1 MTEHAVLIAG
11 GGPTGL
17 VLASELANA
26 GVDVAIVER
35 RLTQE
40 LAGSRASGFHAR
52 TLEELDQR
60 GLADRF
66 VELGTKHHVVPFPGT
81 MLDRSDM
88 PTRFNYT
95 LGIWQN
101 KIELMLTAWVN
112 ELGVKFYRG
121 DEVTGFTQDSS
132 GVDVA
137 LQDGRTLRAR
147 YLVGCD
153 GGRSLVRKQAG
164 IAFPGWEA
172 SLSYL
177 IFEADF
183 EDEPPWGIQH
193 TPRGIC
199 AIGKIETGRARGVQT
214 EIELKHGDDPT
225 VDELRAALVSTYGAD
240 FGVHNVTWLSRFTD
254 AARQAETYRQGR
266 VLLAGDAAHIHSPTG
281 GQGLNIGVQ
290 DAMNLGWKLAQV
302 VKRISPDTLLDTY
315 HAERHPVGEAIL
327 KHTLAITALRRG
339 DDRTNSL
346 REMLP
351 RVMQMDE
358 PRRWYGAMMAG
369 LDIRYDLGNSHPL
382 IGRRMPD
389 LDISTADGDVRVF
402 SLLHEAR
409 PVLLNFGAPGAIIIQ
424 SDYVKRIDAHYNG
437 VWTLPVLGDVDP
449 PCAVLIR
456 PDGYVAW
463 AGERGGLTEALASA
477 VGIAA

>member
-17 VLASELANA
+17 VLASELAIA

-121 DEVTGFTQDSS
+121 DEVTGFTQDAD
-132 GVDVA
+132 GVDAA

-153 GGRSLVRKQAG
+153 GGRSFVRKQAG

-183 EDEPPWGIQH
+183 ADEPPWGIRH
-193 TPRGIC
+193 APRGIC
-199 AIGKIETGRARGVQT
+199 AIGKIENGRARGVQT
-214 EIELKHGDDPT
+214 EIELKHGDEPT
-225 VDELRAALVSTYGAD
+225 IDELRAALVSTYGSD

-254 AARQAETYRQGR
+254 AARQAEAYRQGR
-266 VLLAGDAAHIHSPTG
+266 ALLAGDAAHIHSPTG
-281 GQGLNIGVQ
+281 GQGLNIGMQ

-302 VKRISPDTLLDTY
+302 VKGISPDTLLDTY

-327 KHTLAITALRRG
+327 KHTLAITALSRG
-339 DDRTNSL
+339 DDRTNAL

-369 LDIRYDLGNSHPL
+369 LDIRYDLGDSHPL

-389 LDISTADGDVRVF
+389 LDISTAAGDVRVF
-402 SLLHEAR
+402 SLLHDAR
-409 PVLLNFGAPGAIIIQ
+409 PVLLNFGAPGVLTIQ
-424 SDYVKRIDAHYNG
+424 SDYVKQIDARYDG
-437 VWTLPVLGDVDP
+437 AWTLPVLGDVAAP
-449 PCAVLIR
+449 SAVLIR

-463 AGERGGLTEALASA
+463 AGEREGLTEALATWC
-477 VGIAA
+477 GG